1 MEITV
6 ELDESLVDELDE
18 EAQLQGFDD
27 RGAYLRWVIAN
38 RPMSELATSQAPA
51 VASRVSELEERMKLV
66 ERQLD
71 LSAPTDA
78 ANDLADGT
86 TPGSAG
92 GELASEG
99 GGASLESSVSS
110 DGLEA
115 SGAGDGFE
123 TDSGGASLDEPA
135 EQDTDPVDLEDP
147 TESDESDE
155 EEDGAQDDE
164 IAEAIDEIDL
174 EDEETD
180 DGDGVDGDE
189 KL

>member
-78 ANDLADGT
+78 AEDLADET
-86 TPGSAG
+86 TPSSAG
-92 GELASEG
+92 GGLASEG
-99 GGASLESSVSS
+99 SGASLE
-110 DGLEA
+110 G
-115 SGAGDGFE
+115 SGGGGTLE
-123 TDSGGASLDEPA
+123 TDSGGASLEEPV
-135 EQDTDPVDLEDP
+135 EQDTEPVDLEDP
-147 TESDESDE
+147 TTDEEPDE

-164 IAEAIDEIDL
+164 IAEAIDDIDL
-174 EDEETD
+174 EDEAED
-180 DGDGVDGDE
+180 GGDGVDSDE

>member
-38 RPMSELATSQAPA
+38 RPMSELATTQAPA

-78 ANDLADGT
+78 AEDLSDGS
-86 TPGSAG
+86 TPSSAG
-92 GELASEG
+92 GELAAEG
-99 GGASLESSVSS
+99 DSARFEESGS
-110 DGLEA
+110 
-115 SGAGDGFE
+115 
-123 TDSGGASLDEPA
+123 GASLDPNSGGTGLDEPV
-135 EQDTDPVDLEDP
+135 EQDTEPVDLEDP
-147 TESDESDE
+147 TDDEPDE
-155 EEDGAQDDE
+155 EEDGAQDDD
-164 IAEAIDEIDL
+164 IAEAIGDIDL
-174 EDEETD
+174 EDEEEENET
-180 DGDGVDGDE
+180 
-189 KL
+189 

>member
-6 ELDESLVDELDE
+6 ELDESLVDELDD

-78 ANDLADGT
+78 ADDLADGT
-86 TPGSAG
+86 TPSSSG
-92 GELASEG
+92 GELAG
-99 GGASLESSVSS
+99 
-110 DGLEA
+110 
-115 SGAGDGFE
+115 
-123 TDSGGASLDEPA
+123 DSGGASLDDSGSGASLDDTSSGASLDEPV
-135 EQDTDPVDLEDP
+135 EQDTEPVDLDDP
-147 TESDESDE
+147 TATAE
-155 EEDGAQDDE
+155 EEEEGDEDGAQDDE
-164 IAEAIDEIDL
+164 IAEAIDDIDL
-174 EDEETD
+174 EDEEEEGGAD
-180 DGDGVDGDE
+180 PDEGV
-189 KL
+189 